1 MSTSGLCRCSTRA
14 QEVGPVPVFVSEE
27 NPGALASSLYCTRGG
42 RQPAYLFVQP
52 CLCWLACSPPLH
64 RYTTASLYGY
74 ELANIL
80 RTLQKKWSRGSCDSP
95 LDLNRLRVRH
105 FSTESRFLLV
115 IAALEGRWEGRVGGG
130 KSEVSSAPVY
140 PPDNDKEKHAGGRL

>member
-52 CLCWLACSPPLH
+52 CLCWLACLLPLH
-64 RYTTASLYGY
+64 RYTTASLDGY

-80 RTLQKKWSRGSCDSP
+80 RTLQKKNDPGAA
-95 LDLNRLRVRH
+95 V
-105 FSTESRFLLV
+105 TLLSFFDREQV
-115 IAALEGRWEGRVGGG
+115 SVG
-130 KSEVSSAPVY
+130 
-140 PPDNDKEKHAGGRL
+140 HCRT